1 MGRQSETFF
10 LIVFL
15 CLELFIVKCRVLF
28 YELVTYKHIYALR
41 NMYSY
46 HSLLSFYLLSFPFTL
61 HMHVKQEKEKNRV
74 TVKTVLKLTYFST
87 LYHLV

>member
-28 YELVTYKHIYALR
+28 YELGHIQTYLCTQKHVFIYDP
-41 NMYSY
+41 
-46 HSLLSFYLLSFPFTL
+46 FYLAHACQTG
-61 HMHVKQEKEKNRV
+61 KGKE
-74 TVKTVLKLTYFST
+74 
-87 LYHLV
+87 